1 MESVTTKNVIG
12 IDGGTLAEHVACAE
26 VGVVIAVVDFI
37 LWRNIQDPVTLA
49 QLIRVGFAIHSLDRI
64 IIRDGIEVVNNR
76 LNGVGPEI
84 ILVSRIPATMG
95 VEVRSSPGG
104 QEFGFRVAVC
114 NGELF
119 VIIFA
124 VGIDALLQ
132 VEFALGDVIGD
143 GDRDGTAAV
152 DAGIGD
158 GFYGPVDLDDL
169 EV

>member
-1 MESVTTKNVIG
+1 MARVTR
-12 IDGGTLAEHVACAE
+12 
-26 VGVVIAVVDFI
+26 VGV
-37 LWRNIQDPVTLA
+37 
-49 QLIRVGFAIHSLDRI
+49 AIHSPDHFI
-64 IIRDGIEVVNNR
+64 VRDGIEVVDNKLNR
-76 LNGVGPEI
+76 AGPEI
-84 ILVSRIPATMG
+84 ILVSLILVATIKAD
-95 VEVRSSPGG
+95 VRSSPGG

-132 VEFALGDVIGD
+132 VEFAVGDVIGD
-143 GDRDGTAAV
+143 GDGDGTAAV

-158 GFYGPVDLDDL
+158 GFDGAVDLDDL